1 MELSLSLLKSN
12 TLTQKVVV
20 YYKCLRVKEVIL
32 IGGVTFIGLL
42 FNTHSFDFQT
52 FLLWVI
58 AMLSSYSLLGHA
70 FLSNDWSHYKYDK
83 LDINKRERPL
93 IKGEISLTEVKVLS
107 ILLLIIS
114 LSLAGYLSLI
124 TLIMASGV
132 IILNYMYSGNLLFLK
147 SVPIV
152 SSIIHGIGATLGF
165 LIGYTFKGNIDLN
178 GVWFGLFF
186 GIIYAGGHLNHEIS
200 DLESDQK
207 SGIQTNSKI
216 FGKKNSFIA
225 SFILFSISFLYIF
238 TLVLLNLLPSFLLIG
253 ILVFY
258 PLYVFSF
265 LKTLK
270 SNLDY
275 KSMIEFRRRYRTIF
289 LLWGVFIASTIIFNL
304 HL

>member
-1 MELSLSLLKSN
+1 MELSSSLLKSN
-12 TLTQKVVV
+12 AVTQKIIV
-20 YYKCLRVKEVIL
+20 YSKCMRVKEVIL

-42 FNTHSFDFQT
+42 FNTNSFDFHT
-52 FLLWVI
+52 SFLWVI
-58 AMLSSYSLLGHA
+58 AMLSSYTLLSHA
-70 FLSNDWSHYKYDK
+70 FLSNDWSHYNYDK

-93 IKGEISLTEVKVLS
+93 IKGEISLTEVKILS

-114 LSLAGYLSLI
+114 LSLASYLSI
-124 TLIMASGV
+124 TTLLMAAGV
-132 IILNYMYSGNLLFLK
+132 VILNYMYSGNILFLK
-147 SVPIV
+147 SVPVI

-165 LIGYTFKGNIDLN
+165 LIGYTFEGNIDFN
-178 GVWFGLFF
+178 GIWFGLFF
-186 GIIYAGGHLNHEIS
+186 GIIYAAGHLNHEIS
-200 DLESDQK
+200 DFESDHK
-207 SGIQTNSKI
+207 SGIPTSPNL
-216 FGKKNSFIA
+216 FGKKKSFVA
-225 SFILFSISFLYIF
+225 SFILFSISFFYIF
-238 TLVLLNLLPSFLLIG
+238 ALVLSHLLPSFLLIG

-289 LLWGVFIASTIIFNL
+289 LLWGIFIAVTIIFNL